1 MKHPR
6 NEHGPPSTTLETICY
21 PPRRRSSPPATKHR
35 DAGATLLYLSSP
47 PPQFSRIEGA
57 GAISRLSDSAEL
69 GRASCRA
76 MESPS
81 PRRRSEGSRFVIPPV
96 FFKGR
101 RRGPDER
108 GKRKVNFQVG

>member
-21 PPRRRSSPPATKHR
+21 PPRHRSSPPATKHR

-69 GRASCRA
+69 WKGELS
-76 MESPS
+76 SDGKSLPS
-81 PRRRSEGSRFVIPPV
+81 PQVRGLLLCRSSHFFLKVEDTARMKEGS
-96 FFKGR
+96 G
-101 RRGPDER
+101 
-108 GKRKVNFQVG
+108 